1 MKKLL
6 LVLVS
11 LVLVLGLSACKTEEK
26 DVVLNWNIGADPA
39 TLDPTLNGASDGG
52 DVINQTFEGL
62 VREINGVVYP
72 GIAESWETSADG
84 LTVTFHLRHSNWS
97 DGTPLT
103 ANDFVYSW
111 LHGMDPQTASEY
123 SWIWEYTN
131 VVGAMDFAYGED
143 GATADGV
150 GIEATDDYTL
160 VVHLVNPTA
169 YFVSLTAFFHFLPVK
184 QAAVEA
190 GPDGIWAKD
199 PSIYVSNGPFKL
211 AEYTIGEGLKLVKNE
226 EYWNADAVKIDVIN
240 GKFIDDASTAYAAY
254 NAGDLDFIP
263 SVPTAEVPILIAESD
278 EFYVFPLLGT
288 YYYSFNMDQ
297 NGDGDNDDG
306 YVKGSDTDDGI
317 WSNAKLRT
325 ALSYSIDREAITEAL
340 GSGQVPA
347 GGFVP
352 PGFLDNEGKDFFA
365 EAGTYGLVT
374 DDGNYAQ
381 AVTLFAEAASE
392 LGLSV
397 SELQAELAKE
407 ELLYNTSEGHK
418 LVAEMVQQMWKG
430 NLGFEMPLA
439 NQEWS
444 VFQAT
449 RSAGDFS
456 IARGGW
462 VTDFMDPSGLLS
474 IFASTNSYNDPNYY
488 NAAFDELLSQ
498 AQASTDPSVHFA
510 KLYEAQEIFM
520 TDMPIIPV
528 YHYNDSMLVKDYV
541 QDWGRSV
548 LGAVDFSRATIADKE

>member
-11 LVLVLGLSACKTEEK
+11 LVLVLGLSACKTEEE

-111 LHGMDPQTASEY
+111 LHGMDPATASEY

-131 VVGAMDFAYGED
+131 VVGAMDYAYGED
-143 GATADGV
+143 GATAAGV
-150 GIEATDDYTL
+150 GIKAVDDYTFE
-160 VVHLVNPTA
+160 VKLVNPTA

-190 GPDGIWAKD
+190 GADGIWAKD
-199 PSIYVSNGPFKL
+199 PAIYVSNGPFKL
-211 AEYTIGEGLKLVKNE
+211 AEYTIGEGLKLVKND
-226 EYWNADAVKIDVIN
+226 EYWQADTVNIDVIN

-297 NGDGDNDDG
+297 NGDGDNNDG
-306 YVKGSDTDDGI
+306 YVKDSSTDDGL
-317 WSNAKLRT
+317 WTNVNLRN
-325 ALSYSIDREAITEAL
+325 ALSYSIDREAITEVL
-340 GSGQVPA
+340 GAGQVPA

-352 PGFLDNEGKDFFA
+352 PGFLDDEGKDFFA

-374 DDGNYAQ
+374 DDGNYAE
-381 AVTLFAEAASE
+381 AVTLFATAAGE
-392 LGLSV
+392 LGLTV
-397 SELQAELAKE
+397 AELQAELEKE

-418 LVAEMVQQMWKG
+418 LIAEMVQEMWET
-430 NLGFEMPLA
+430 NLGFTMPLA
-439 NQEWS
+439 NQEWA

-462 VTDFMDPSGLLS
+462 LTDFMDPSGLLS

-488 NAAFDELLSQ
+488 NAAFDTLLSESQ
-498 AQASTDPSVHFA
+498 ATTDPSVHFA
-510 KLYEAQEIFM
+510 KLYAAQEMFM

-528 YHYNDSMLVKDYV
+528 YHYTDSMLVKDYV
-541 QDWGRSV
+541 EGWGRSV
-548 LGAVDFSRATIADKE
+548 LGAVDFSKASIGSKE

>member
-11 LVLVLGLSACKTEEK
+11 LVLVLGLSACKTEEE

-62 VREINGVVYP
+62 VREINGIVYP

-111 LHGMDPQTASEY
+111 LHGMNPETASEY

-131 VVGAMDFAYGED
+131 VVGAQSFAEGE
-143 GATADGV
+143 GTADAV
-150 GIEATDDYTL
+150 GIKAVDDYTFE
-160 VVHLVNPTA
+160 VKLVNPTA
-169 YFVSLTAFFHFLPVK
+169 YLVSLTAFYHFLPVK
-184 QAAVEA
+184 QEAVEA

-199 PSIYVSNGPFKL
+199 PELYVSNGPFKL
-211 AEYTIGEGLKLVKNE
+211 VEYTIGEGLKLVKND
-226 EYWNADAVKIDVIN
+226 EYWQADTVMIDVIN

-278 EFYVFPLLGT
+278 EFHVYPLLGT
-288 YYYSFNMDQ
+288 YYYSFNMDE
-297 NGDGDNDDG
+297 NGDGDNNDG
-306 YVKGSDTDDGI
+306 YVLGSDTDDGI
-317 WSNAKLRT
+317 WSNVNLRN
-325 ALSYSIDREAITEAL
+325 ALSYSIDREAITEVL
-340 GSGQVPA
+340 GAGQVPA

-352 PGFLDNEGKDFFA
+352 PGFLDNNDNDFFA

-374 DDGNYAQ
+374 DDGNYAE
-381 AVTLFAEAASE
+381 AVTLFATAASE

-397 SELQAELAKE
+397 DQLKAELEKE
-407 ELLYNTSEGHK
+407 ELLYNTSEGHQ
-418 LVAEMVQQMWKG
+418 LIAQMVQEMWQT
-430 NLGFEMPLA
+430 NLGFTMPLA
-439 NQEWS
+439 NQEWA

-462 VTDFMDPSGLLS
+462 LTDFMDPSGLLS

-488 NAAFDELLSQ
+488 NDAFDTLLSESQ
-498 AQASTDPSVHFA
+498 ATSDPAIHFA
-510 KLYEAQEIFM
+510 KLYEAQEMFM

-528 YHYNDSMLVKDYV
+528 YHYTDSMLAKSYIV
-541 QDWGRSV
+541 DWGRSV
-548 LGAVDFSRATIADKE
+548 LGSVDFSKASIEAK

>member
-11 LVLVLGLSACKTEEK
+11 LVLVLGLSACKTEEE

-62 VREINGVVYP
+62 VREINGIVYP

-111 LHGMDPQTASEY
+111 LHGMNPETASEY

-131 VVGAMDFAYGED
+131 VVGAQSFAEGE
-143 GATADGV
+143 GTADAV
-150 GIEATDDYTL
+150 GIKAVDDYTFE
-160 VVHLVNPTA
+160 VKLVNPTA
-169 YFVSLTAFFHFLPVK
+169 YLVSLTAFYHFLPVK
-184 QAAVEA
+184 QEAVEA

-199 PSIYVSNGPFKL
+199 PELYVSNGPFKL
-211 AEYTIGEGLKLVKNE
+211 VEYTIGEGLKLVKND
-226 EYWNADAVKIDVIN
+226 EYWQADTVMIDVIN

-278 EFYVFPLLGT
+278 EFHVYPLLGT
-288 YYYSFNMDQ
+288 YYYSFNMDE
-297 NGDGDNDDG
+297 NGDGDNNDG
-306 YVKGSDTDDGI
+306 YVLGSDTDDGI
-317 WSNAKLRT
+317 WSNVNLRN
-325 ALSYSIDREAITEAL
+325 ALSYSIDREAITEVL
-340 GSGQVPA
+340 GAGQVPA

-352 PGFLDNEGKDFFA
+352 PGFLDNNDKDFFA

-374 DDGNYAQ
+374 DDGNYAE
-381 AVTLFAEAASE
+381 AVTLFATAASE

-397 SELQAELAKE
+397 DQLKAELEKE
-407 ELLYNTSEGHK
+407 ELLYNTSEGHQ
-418 LVAEMVQQMWKG
+418 LIAQMVQEMWQT
-430 NLGFEMPLA
+430 NLGFTMPLA
-439 NQEWS
+439 NQEWA

-462 VTDFMDPSGLLS
+462 LTDFMDPSGLLS
-474 IFASTNSYNDPNYY
+474 IFASTNAYNDPNYY
-488 NAAFDELLSQ
+488 NDAFDTLLSESQ
-498 AQASTDPSVHFA
+498 ATSDPAIHFA
-510 KLYEAQEIFM
+510 KLYEAQEMFM

-528 YHYNDSMLVKDYV
+528 YHYTDSMLAKSYV
-541 QDWGRSV
+541 VGWGRSV
-548 LGAVDFSRATIADKE
+548 LGSVDFSKASIE